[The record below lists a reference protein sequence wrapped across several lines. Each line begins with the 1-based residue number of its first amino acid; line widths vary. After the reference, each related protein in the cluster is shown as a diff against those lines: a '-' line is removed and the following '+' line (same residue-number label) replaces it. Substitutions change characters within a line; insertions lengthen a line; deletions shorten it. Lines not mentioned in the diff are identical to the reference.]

1 MLAIFSNTPRSRKRR
16 IAGTSSARAKH
27 EFFFFAVCALPVQKK
42 AVGGLPRKIFAQD
55 ETASSC
61 KFVQILA
68 LHAPHRLGEKDRGHA
83 ATRRGN
89 VNPRLGLARER

>member
-42 AVGGLPRKIFAQD
+42 AGSGLPRGKSARGNGLR
-55 ETASSC
+55 EY
-61 KFVQILA
+61 
-68 LHAPHRLGEKDRGHA
+68 EKRSRA
-83 ATRRGN
+83 AWEKRIAGTRRQGA
-89 VNPRLGLARER
+89 VTSIHG